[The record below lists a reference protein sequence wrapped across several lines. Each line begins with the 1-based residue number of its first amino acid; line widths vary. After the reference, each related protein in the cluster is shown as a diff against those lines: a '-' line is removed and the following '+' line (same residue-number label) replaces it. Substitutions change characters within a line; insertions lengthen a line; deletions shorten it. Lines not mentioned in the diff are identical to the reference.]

1 MSAEPVPG
9 ATRRIASSDGLHVA
23 LHDLGGEG
31 PPALLAHATGFHGR
45 VWEPL
50 ASHLHSRH
58 CWAPDLR
65 GHGDSVTPPGHSF
78 AWAGFA
84 DDVLACVDALA
95 AAGSDVS
102 GLVGIGHSKGGAALL
117 LAEQRRPGTFT
128 ALWCY
133 EPVTFPPDLF
143 VGGVADGDENPL
155 AAGARL
161 RRRTFASFDAA
172 YANFAAKPPMNV
184 FDPAALRAYVDGGF
198 RRTDTDEVELKC
210 RPEDESL
217 VYQMASGS
225 HAFEH
230 LGEVTCPVRVVRGQ
244 VDPYG
249 PASIAAR
256 VADALPAG
264 RLEAH
269 DELGHFGPLEAPS
282 QMAASIE
289 AFLAT
294 DAVTPPA

>member
-1 MSAEPVPG
+1 MSAEPVPA
-9 ATRRIASSDGLHVA
+9 ATRRIASSDGVHVA
-23 LHDLGGEG
+23 LHDLGGAG

-50 ASHLHSRH
+50 AGALASRH

-65 GHGDSVTPPGHSF
+65 GHGDSVTAPGHSF
-78 AWAGFA
+78 AWSGFA
-84 DDVLACVDALA
+84 DDVLASVDALA
-95 AAGSDVS
+95 VGGIDVS

-117 LAEQRRPGTFT
+117 LAEQRRPGTFR

-133 EPVTFPPDLF
+133 EPVTFPPELF
-143 VGGVADGDENPL
+143 GEGAPAPDENPL
-155 AAGARL
+155 AVGARL
-161 RRRTFASFDAA
+161 RRRTFPSFDAA
-172 YANFAAKPPMNV
+172 YENYAAKPPMDV

-230 LGEVTCPVRVVRGQ
+230 LGEVACPVLVVRGRT
-244 VDPYG
+244 DPYS
-249 PASIAAR
+249 PAGIAGR

-264 RLEAH
+264 RLEVH
-269 DELGHFGPLEAPS
+269 DDLGHFGPLEAPGA
-282 QMAASIE
+282 MAASIE
-289 AFLAT
+289 AFLAAE
-294 DAVTPPA
+294 AVTPPA